1 MKLVKYTLCDI
12 ELVMVDIEGTLYCS
26 TPQLESVFRCH
37 RNLLNDI
44 ARRWRAGEFNDI
56 RFKDITSRILGPK
69 DLTTMNHCHKELA
82 DSLQL
87 KRARSNTRLWSED
100 DVLGFCFHLRSDIAR
115 QCRAQFKEILK
126 QHARRDWLPISQV
139 EAMMAEQVNNFIRD
153 QILPLQAAV
162 EELRADRKEM
172 ASYAGRSLRIVRN
185 ADKY

>member
-12 ELVMVDIEGTLYCS
+12 ELVMVDIEGILYCS
-26 TPQLESVFRCH
+26 IPQLENVFRCH

-44 ARRWRAGEFNDI
+44 ARRWRAAEFNDI
-56 RFKDITSRILGPK
+56 RFKDLTSMIIGPK

-126 QHARRDWLPISQV
+126 QHARRDCMPMNQV
-139 EAMMAEQVNNFIRD
+139 EAMVADFKA
-153 QILPLQAAV
+153 QIAPLQEAV
-162 EELRADRKEM
+162 EELMSERKQM
-172 ASYAGRSLRIVRN
+172 ASYAGKSLRLVR
-185 ADKY
+185 DKS

>member
-12 ELVMVDIEGTLYCS
+12 ELVMVDIEGILYCS
-26 TPQLESVFRCH
+26 TPQLENVFRCH

-44 ARRWRAGEFNDI
+44 ARRWRAAEFNDI
-56 RFKDITSRILGPK
+56 RFKDLTSMIIGPK

-126 QHARRDWLPISQV
+126 QHARRDCMPMNQV
-139 EAMMAEQVNNFIRD
+139 EAMVADFKA
-153 QILPLQAAV
+153 QIAPLQEAV
-162 EELRADRKEM
+162 EELMSERKQM
-172 ASYAGRSLRIVRN
+172 ASYAGKSLRLVR
-185 ADKY
+185 DKS